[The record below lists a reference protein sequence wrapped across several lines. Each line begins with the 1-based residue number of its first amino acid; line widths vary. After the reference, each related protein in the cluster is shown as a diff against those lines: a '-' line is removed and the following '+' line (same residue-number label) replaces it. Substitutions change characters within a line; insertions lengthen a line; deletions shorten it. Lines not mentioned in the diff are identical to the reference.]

1 MPYAS
6 VNGAEIYFERHGD
19 DGEPLVLI
27 HGHTGD
33 ITDWRFQLPEFSKTH
48 RVLIMDN
55 RGHGRSSSP
64 ADRTQYAITQIAA
77 DIEAVAA
84 EAGFE
89 RYHLVGHSMGG
100 TASQEVALRS
110 PGRILSLTLHDS
122 WGFVMSQS
130 TIIAQYQESRM
141 KFAEAQGM
149 ASLAAQVV
157 PVPSPPHLPPE
168 RKAETDA
175 RLAQMSLDGF
185 IGATRALGQWEGT
198 TDRAHRIAAP
208 TLVIYGEL
216 DRGLIDGSKW
226 LAATIPGAALAVVP
240 EAGHSPQ
247 YERPDLFNAALRA
260 HLSRN
265 AGASAK

>member
-55 RGHGRSSSP
+55 RGHGRSSAP
-64 ADRTQYAITQIAA
+64 ADRTQYGVLQLADDVEAIVQR
-77 DIEAVAA
+77 
-84 EAGFE
+84 AGFE
-89 RYHLVGHSMGG
+89 RYHLLGHSLGG
-100 TASQEVALRS
+100 TVVQEIALRS
-110 PGRILSLTLHDS
+110 PGRLLSLTLHDTGY
-122 WGFVMSQS
+122 GFGTARASMVQKYLE
-130 TIIAQYQESRM
+130 ARN
-141 KFAEAQGM
+141 KFAEEKGM
-149 ASLAAQVV
+149 AALAAM
-157 PVPSPPHLPPE
+157 PSPTPAPHMPTE

-175 RLAQMSLDGF
+175 RFAAMSVDGF
-185 IGATRALGQWEGT
+185 VASGTALMSWPGTR
-198 TDRAHRIAAP
+198 DRAHAIAAP

-216 DRGLIDGSKW
+216 DKPFVEPSKW

-247 YERPDLFNAALRA
+247 YERPDLFNAVLRA

-265 AGASAK
+265 ASLSAK